1 MLQMQATDTLQLE
14 KFDNYTKITKVPAT
28 IMKVILCQLKINF
41 INLPFLWET
50 MSSNVRSAILILTNV

>member
-14 KFDNYTKITKVPAT
+14 KFDNYTKITKVPVT

-41 INLPFLWET
+41 INLPFLWAT
-50 MSSNVRSAILILTNV
+50 MSSTVRPAILILTNV